1 MQKESLRKDSCH
13 SWRESISDMCVQ
25 REDCG
30 LIAQKQERVL
40 DVYPFICIHKLGVQK
55 M

>member
-13 SWRESISDMCVQ
+13 SWREGISDVCVQ
-25 REDCG
+25 REDCR

-40 DVYPFICIHKLGVQK
+40 DVYPFIYIHTLSVQK